1 MSLGIIGGMGPM
13 AGALFQEMIIE
24 LTDAKRDQDH
34 LETILFNCPGIPDRT
49 DYILGRSAED
59 PFDQILKIAKKL
71 EELGVSAIAIPCVSS
86 AFMRNRLQAE
96 LKVPVLYGISKTA
109 RDIKGRRLTRAGI
122 MATEGSLKTGVIQ
135 TALEEY
141 GIEPGVPSKEDTKK
155 IMDLIYRDVKSGRD
169 ADISLFDEVRDNLIA
184 KGAQTII
191 LGCTELS
198 VIYRKQHLEGDITD
212 IMRSL
217 VTESI
222 KTCGKRVKR
231 SDIRYAAAK
240 CS

>member
-1 MSLGIIGGMGPM
+1 M
-13 AGALFQEMIIE
+13 
-24 LTDAKRDQDH
+24 
-34 LETILFNCPGIPDRT
+34 
-49 DYILGRSAED
+49 
-59 PFDQILKIAKKL
+59 
-71 EELGVSAIAIPCVSS
+71 
-86 AFMRNRLQAE
+86 
-96 LKVPVLYGISKTA
+96 
-109 RDIKGRRLTRAGI
+109 
-122 MATEGSLKTGVIQ
+122 
-135 TALEEY
+135 
-141 GIEPGVPSKEDTKK
+141 
-155 IMDLIYRDVKSGRD
+155 
-169 ADISLFDEVRDNLIA
+169 A